1 MRAKDEESVRLNEEE
16 EAKILAA
23 KKNPKLSPLTL
34 NLLNIFPPQYLPPER
49 GGGGEDIGRE
59 EEVCILTFTITL
71 PLHRHRHR
79 SPLTT
84 YLSPSPSPLTRL
96 ADAEASRASSPAS
109 AGAGAPRPKKTLKEL
124 EEANAYATEGSNPGL
139 AYPRI
144 ELPQTS
150 RPATTH
156 ACEPYLGQ
164 AGLQHA
170 AADRLAVRGGD
181 RHAVT
186 RSGAMT
192 RWRGGGFVW
201 KLSIIVREVSR
212 ACLPPGVLADARRA
226 ATFEPAAAAG
236 WVTCHRGA

>member
-1 MRAKDEESVRLNEEE
+1 M
-16 EAKILAA
+16 
-23 KKNPKLSPLTL
+23 
-34 NLLNIFPPQYLPPER
+34 
-49 GGGGEDIGRE
+49 
-59 EEVCILTFTITL
+59 
-71 PLHRHRHR
+71 
-79 SPLTT
+79 
-84 YLSPSPSPLTRL
+84 TRL

-139 AYPRI
+139 ANPRI

-156 ACEPYLGQ
+156 AFEPYLGQ
-164 AGLQHA
+164 AGLQRA

-192 RWRGGGFVW
+192 RWRGGGSGGSCV
-201 KLSIIVREVSR
+201 
-212 ACLPPGVLADARRA
+212 
-226 ATFEPAAAAG
+226 
-236 WVTCHRGA
+236 